1 VPVFVL
7 LNRDQSDLTQFLKD
21 LVSTPSPSG
30 QEELVAE
37 RLAMEM
43 RKVGFHEVWTDR
55 MGNVVGRIGPGT
67 GPRLLFDG
75 HMDTVGVG
83 DPLAWTRDPF
93 GAEIQDGM
101 FYGRGAVDMKGAL
114 ASMVYGAKMLLDS
127 GFPLAGDLYV
137 VGVVQEEPCEG
148 CGLRMLVEEEGIRP
162 NWVVLGEPNNLQV
175 SRGHR
180 GRIEMRVTVRGR
192 ASHASMPQ
200 QGENAIYGAARI
212 IFSLDL
218 LTESLADD
226 AFLGKGTLAVTHI
239 QNTAGSRNVIPDSCT
254 FYIDRRLTLGETE
267 AKAMAEIQGVIAHEA
282 MRADLGVT
290 EYEASSYT
298 GYVCREAQH
307 YPAWVMPE
315 THPLV
320 QAAARAVRQVVGERP
335 LIGRWNF
342 STDGAYAMG
351 VAGIPTVGVGPG
363 DEGQAHTADEH
374 IRLAD
379 CFTAAQIYAQLAAD
393 LLGGRE

>member
-1 VPVFVL
+1 VPVFAL
-7 LNRDQSDLTQFLKD
+7 SNRDQSDLTQFLKD

-30 QEELVAE
+30 QEGQVAE

-55 MGNVVGRIGPGT
+55 MGNVVGRIGSGT

-101 FYGRGAVDMKGAL
+101 LYGRGAVDMKGAL

-127 GFPLAGDLYV
+127 SFPPAGDLYV

-148 CGLRMLVEEEGIRP
+148 CGLRMLVEEEGVRP
-162 NWVVLGEPNNLQV
+162 DWVVLGEPNNLQV

-218 LTESLADD
+218 LAESLADD

-239 QNTAGSRNVIPDSCT
+239 QNTAGGRNVIPESCT

-335 LIGRWNF
+335 VIGRWNF